1 MANIE
6 TYTNYANAS
15 RRLGNKDRVSIGYAT
30 ELVRSSDGKTIALAH
45 HGSGIVY
52 MSDNDDYQVT
62 MSGWDST
69 TTRERINQYVRAR
82 FSGNVSLSRING
94 RTALSVLCGEWNGP
108 RHSLEIE
115 STGTYA
121 IYREEW
127 DGYEVVRI
135 TCWDSRGRRVYRMR
149 VR

>member
-1 MANIE
+1 MASIE
-6 TYTNYANAS
+6 TYTNWNNANA
-15 RRLGNKDRVSIGYAT
+15 RLGNKDRVSIGYAT

-45 HGSGIVY
+45 HGSGIVF
-52 MSDNDDYQVT
+52 MTEANDYQVT
-62 MSGWDST
+62 MAGWDSD
-69 TTRERINQYVRAR
+69 TTRRRIDQYVRAR

-94 RTALSVLCGEWNGP
+94 RTAISVRCGEWSGP

-121 IYREEW
+121 LYRERW
-127 DGYEVVRI
+127 DDCEVVRV